1 MNRLRWLQQM
11 AQSHPEQAEAWYW
24 VGVEHM
30 ENDQSMEAV
39 LAFTEGLKIADEQ
52 QKPLFLQKLALAA
65 SLPAKQLPQDESA
78 HAASEPSPLAPPVA
92 IVQSASPSVSPASN
106 ERPVERSDRGSHPF
120 QVISGGQSTAAPAAE
135 AASISFKD
143 VAGLSDLKK
152 TIHMKII
159 SPFYNQGL
167 FSKFRKKAGG
177 GVLLYGP
184 PGCGKTFIAKATAGE
199 CRANF
204 YPIHIADI
212 LDPYIGVS
220 ERNLHE
226 LFSKARAQKPSI
238 LFIDE
243 IDAIGHDRS
252 KSSANFRGLVDT
264 FLTEMEG
271 IDSSTDQVLVMGA
284 TNMPWDVDNA
294 LKRPGR
300 FDRLIFVA
308 PPDED
313 ARETI
318 FRLKLDGRM
327 AEQIAYDWLAKHTE
341 YFSGADIEQ
350 VCERAV
356 EFVLEEIMETNVERP
371 IQMRDME
378 RALQT
383 VTPSTLEWLRT
394 AKNFVRYA
402 NQSGSYNDVEDYL
415 RKYGKR
421 L

>member
-1 MNRLRWLQQM
+1 MKRLRWLQQM
-11 AQSHPEQAEAWYW
+11 TQWHPEQAEAWYW
-24 VGVEHM
+24 VGM
-30 ENDQSMEAV
+30 ECMDNHQSMEAV
-39 LAFTEGLKIADEQ
+39 LAFTEGLKVATEEE
-52 QKPLFLQKLALAA
+52 KPLYLEKLALAA
-65 SLPAKQLPQDESA
+65 TLPAKKEQAADAPRSA
-78 HAASEPSPLAPPVA
+78 TEATPPVPPAA
-92 IVQSASPSVSPASN
+92 IIQSTAPAVSSAPN
-106 ERPVERSDRGSHPF
+106 EQPVERAERTGFPF
-120 QVISGGQSTAAPAAE
+120 QVINGGHSAAAPTAE
-135 AASISFKD
+135 AAPISFKD
-143 VAGLSDLKK
+143 VAGLTDLKK

-204 YPIHIADI
+204 YPIHITDI
-212 LDPYIGVS
+212 LDRYIGGS

-271 IDSSTDQVLVMGA
+271 IDSSTDQVLVIGA

-313 ARETI
+313 ARQNI

-327 AEQIAYDWLAKHTE
+327 AGQIDFGSLAKRTE
-341 YFSGADIEQ
+341 YFSGADIEH

-356 EFVLEEIMETNVERP
+356 EFVLEEIMATNVERP
-371 IQMRDME
+371 IQMRDLE
-378 RALQT
+378 LALQT